1 MHIWHDRFLPQW
13 QCRIEAMSGRFI
25 LALAGIALLIPFFF
39 LPRGI
44 VAAALLI
51 AGGLALL
58 FSLAE
63 VGRQLFKDACWVGSL
78 IARLFRP
85 ARSDA
90 RTTPDRTGP

>member
-1 MHIWHDRFLPQW
+1 MIL
-13 QCRIEAMSGRFI
+13 AMSGRFI

-39 LPRGI
+39 LPRG
-44 VAAALLI
+44 VVTTVLLI

-58 FSLAE
+58 FSFAQ
-63 VGRQLFKDACWVGSL
+63 VGWQLFKDARWLVGRITRSV
-78 IARLFRP
+78 RR

>member
-1 MHIWHDRFLPQW
+1 MIL
-13 QCRIEAMSGRFI
+13 AMSGRFI

-44 VAAALLI
+44 VATVLLV

-58 FSLAE
+58 FSVAQ
-63 VGRQLFKDACWVGSL
+63 VGRQLFTDARWLVGQ
-78 IARLFRP
+78 IVRLFRR

-90 RTTPDRTGP
+90 RTTPDRTGH

>member
-1 MHIWHDRFLPQW
+1 MIL
-13 QCRIEAMSGRFI
+13 AMSGRFI

-44 VAAALLI
+44 VATALLI

-63 VGRQLFKDACWVGSL
+63 VGWQLFKDARWLVRW
-78 IARLFRP
+78 IARRLK
-85 ARSDA
+85 S
-90 RTTPDRTGP
+90 